1 MVGPLIAIGESDFR
15 SMRESKAYFVD
26 KSLAI
31 ADLVEMGEKVV
42 LIPRPRRFGKT
53 LFLNMCREFF
63 DRKREDV
70 EVLFEGLA
78 IRIHADWDKHRG
90 RYPVV
95 MLTLKDVKALNWETA
110 RNSLY
115 AKIQALFSEH
125 LATIQHLDFELY
137 DREVFDRFL
146 CHKANEEDHRQFP
159 MFLCKWLKQA
169 TGEGVIFLMD
179 EYDTPIHAAWDA
191 GYHEEMLDFLRSFL
205 SSACKDNLYLHK
217 AVLTGI
223 LRVAKE
229 SIFSGMNNLGVCGI
243 DSRTLSTAFGFT
255 ESEVQ
260 ALLKTKELTGRM
272 DDVRHWYNGYR
283 FGPERTVIYNPWS
296 VLNFTSKP
304 SDGLIPYWINSA
316 RNELIE
322 NLITD
327 QGREIR
333 QELDDLIHGEPI
345 TKLVEDSVSMRD
357 IEARPEL
364 LWSLL
369 YHSGYLRCD
378 QTDLK
383 DKERELRCPNEE
395 VRQIYLGMVR
405 RWFSRHL
412 KNDHQIQIMA
422 EALLAGD
429 GRLFQRLFS
438 KICSEVLSF
447 HDMAGEPEKVY
458 HALFLG
464 LLIWL
469 DPWFQIR
476 SNRESG
482 YARYDLALYPRKKDG
497 HGWVIEFKRADAE
510 WDESMSS
517 MLDDAMSQMKTKNYA
532 ADIHAQGCADVS
544 LVAIA
549 FQGKDH
555 LMRIEESEPS

>member
-1 MVGPLIAIGESDFR
+1 MTGPKIAIGDSDFR
-15 SMRESKAYFVD
+15 NMRESGAYFVD
-26 KSLAI
+26 KSSALTELI
-31 ADLVEMGEKVV
+31 DTGEKVV

-63 DRKREDV
+63 DHQREGV
-70 EVLFEGLA
+70 EALFDGLT
-78 IRIHADWDKHRG
+78 IRSHAHWAEHRG
-90 RYPVV
+90 RYPVI

-110 RNSLY
+110 RKALES
-115 AKIQALFSEH
+115 KISALFSEH
-125 LATIQHLDFELY
+125 VKTIQHLDFELF
-137 DREVFDRFL
+137 DREVFDRFMGHQPSDDDRRNL
-146 CHKANEEDHRQFP
+146 P
-159 MFLCKWLKQA
+159 MLLCKWLKQA
-169 TGEGVIFLMD
+169 TGHPVIILID
-179 EYDTPIHAAWDA
+179 EYDTPIHSAWDG
-191 GYHEEMLDFLRSFL
+191 GYYEEMVDFLRAFL
-205 SSACKDNLYLHK
+205 SSACKDNPYLHK
-217 AVLTGI
+217 AVLTGV

-229 SIFSGMNNLGVCGI
+229 SIFSGMNNLVVCGI
-243 DSRTLSTAFGFT
+243 DDPALHTTFGFT
-255 ESEVQ
+255 ELEVET
-260 ALLKTKELTGRM
+260 LLEAKGLTSRM
-272 DDVRHWYNGYR
+272 AEIRHWYNGYR
-283 FGPERTVIYNPWS
+283 FGPDRTVIYNPWS
-296 VLNFTSKP
+296 VLNFVAKP
-304 SDGLIPYWINSA
+304 TAGTKPYWINTA

-322 NLITD
+322 NLMTD

-333 QELDDLIHGEPI
+333 QELDDLIHGTPI
-345 TKLVEDSVSMRD
+345 TKLVEDAVSMRD

-378 QTDLK
+378 QKELTGA
-383 DKERELRCPNEE
+383 ERELRCPNEE

-412 KNDHQIQIMA
+412 KSDHQIQIMA

-429 GRLFQRLFS
+429 AHLFERIFS
-438 KICSEVLSF
+438 KICKEVLSY
-447 HDMAGEPEKVY
+447 HDVSGEPEKVY

-482 YARYDLALYPRKKDG
+482 YGRYDLALYPRKKDS

-510 WDESMSS
+510 WNETLESMAK
-517 MLDDAMSQMKTKNYA
+517 DAMNQMKTKNYA
-532 ADIHAQGCADVS
+532 ADILAQGCVGVG
-544 LVAIA
+544 LIAIA

-555 LMRIEESEPS
+555 LMKIEK